1 LNSRRFASLA
11 RLFGEAGLEKLWA
24 SRVVVV
30 GVGGVGSWA
39 AEALARSSIGQID
52 LVDLDH
58 IAESNINR
66 QVHALSSTLGAAKVE
81 AMRSRIEE
89 ISPDCVVRIHD
100 CFAEPDNV
108 SQLLDP
114 LANVIIDATD
124 QVRSKAAMVAL
135 ARDRGQSIIV
145 CGAAGGRVDPMA
157 LADED
162 VALIKG
168 DALIASLRAKMRR
181 DYGFTRETGKSFGI
195 RAVYSKENLGHG
207 SRAALASG
215 AEEGASPGAPLACS
229 GYGSLVTVTAA
240 FGLAAASLSMKMIL
254 GKKR

>member
-1 LNSRRFASLA
+1 MSASCLTPWPMSLSMRPIRSGRKLPWLRWLA
-11 RLFGEAGLEKLWA
+11 I
-24 SRVVVV
+24 
-30 GVGGVGSWA
+30 GGKV
-39 AEALARSSIGQID
+39 
-52 LVDLDH
+52 
-58 IAESNINR
+58 
-66 QVHALSSTLGAAKVE
+66 LS
-81 AMRSRIEE
+81 
-89 ISPDCVVRIHD
+89 
-100 CFAEPDNV
+100 
-108 SQLLDP
+108 
-114 LANVIIDATD
+114 
-124 QVRSKAAMVAL
+124 
-135 ARDRGQSIIV
+135 
-145 CGAAGGRVDPMA
+145 
-157 LADED
+157 
-162 VALIKG
+162 IKG